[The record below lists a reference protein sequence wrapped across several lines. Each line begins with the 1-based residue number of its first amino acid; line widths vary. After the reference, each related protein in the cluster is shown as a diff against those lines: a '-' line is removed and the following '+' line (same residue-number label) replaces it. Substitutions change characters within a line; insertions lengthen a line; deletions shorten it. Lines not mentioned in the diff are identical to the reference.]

1 MDHKRKQFD
10 PEKLKPTLEAIL
22 FSSGRPVNVEEFKTI
37 LKIDEQEIKNALDK
51 LKEEYDNRKSGL
63 EIFYFQN
70 HYVMQVRKEY
80 SRLARKFAP
89 GLDISRAALKTLSL
103 IAMEQPIMKSKVVE
117 IRGKHAYKHIK
128 ELIKQGYVK
137 AEKAGKSSV
146 LKTTERFASLVGEE
160 NIKRAKIKKEP
171 RNGKGNPEEKA
182 Q

>member
-1 MDHKRKQFD
+1 MVNKRRRFD

-22 FSSGRPVNVEEFKTI
+22 FSSGRPINIDELKAT
-37 LKIDEQEIKNALDK
+37 LKIDEQEIKNTLDK

-80 SRLARKFAP
+80 SKIARKFAP

-103 IAMEQPIMKSKVVE
+103 IAIEQPITKSKVIE

-137 AEKAGKSSV
+137 AEKAGKTSV
-146 LKTTERFASLVGEE
+146 LKTTERFVSLIGEE
-160 NIKRAKIKKEP
+160 NIKRAKIKKEL
-171 RNGKGNPEEKA
+171 NGKRNSEEKT